1 MEVKT
6 NLSLYV
12 YMPQNKIK
20 IENVEFIALLEK
32 YLWS

>member
-20 IENVEFIALLEK
+20 TEKVEFIALLEK
-32 YLWS
+32 YVWW